1 MLILFLRAIILYLVV
16 FTVIRLMGKRQIS
29 DLQPFD
35 LVFTLLIADLA
46 SDPIANT
53 SIPLVYGIIPI
64 LALYLMQQ
72 LAAYLSL
79 KSEKARCML
88 TGKPQIII
96 SKGVLQE
103 DVMRSSNYT
112 ISDLMEQL
120 RKKDVFDLSD
130 VACAIVE
137 TDGNLS
143 VMLRGDRQQP
153 KLKDLKLPAANDILS
168 EMLIVDG
175 KVHENALEYCGR
187 SNEWLE
193 LELTEMGV
201 ASPKELFFA
210 SLSADGTLLAQKYNK
225 FGGNTYSRLT
235 RRPAGKKS
243 G

>member
-1 MLILFLRAIILYLVV
+1 MLILFLRAIVLYLLV
-16 FTVIRLMGKRQIS
+16 FVVIRLMGKRQIS

-72 LAAYLSL
+72 LAAFLSL
-79 KSEKARCML
+79 KSEKARAML
-88 TGKPQIII
+88 SGKPQIII

-103 DVMRSSNYT
+103 EVMRSSSYT
-112 ISDLMEQL
+112 LSDLMEQL
-120 RKKDVFDLSD
+120 RRKDVFELGD
-130 VACAIVE
+130 VGYAIVE

-143 VMLRGDRQQP
+143 VMLRGDKQQP
-153 KLKDLKLPAANDILS
+153 TLKDLKLPPAPDILS
-168 EMLIVDG
+168 EMLVVDG
-175 KVHENALEYCGR
+175 KVHESALKYCGR
-187 SNEWLE
+187 SKEWLE
-193 LELTEMGV
+193 QELTEMGI

-210 SLSADGTLLAQKYNK
+210 SLSADGMLLVQKYGK
-225 FGGNTYSRLT
+225 YGGNTYKRRT
-235 RRPAGKKS
+235 KRPAGEKS